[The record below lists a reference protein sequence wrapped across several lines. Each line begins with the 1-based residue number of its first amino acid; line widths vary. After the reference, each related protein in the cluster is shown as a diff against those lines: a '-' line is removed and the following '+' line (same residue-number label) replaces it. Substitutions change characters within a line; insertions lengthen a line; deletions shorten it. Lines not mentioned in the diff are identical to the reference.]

1 MGWVYNFQ
9 IVMYIQVL
17 LYGTRQDSF
26 EEANLGSRG
35 SWQKPF

>member
-9 IVMYIQVL
+9 IVIYIQV
-17 LYGTRQDSF
+17 LYGTRQNSF